1 MFFYIFYE
9 KSVFSKYTTNKKL
22 KPRPFLIK
30 MTIQNTMKMSEKEKY
45 VYTII
50 YAKKHLQKYNKYGII
65 NKNCITK
72 KRSRFGAV
80 YFIYVRWNYDMKSFV
95 EVFDKVQEYCLRKVE
110 KGELTDVAFRLW
122 IKSLT
127 PVKLD
132 GNTACFNVQS
142 DFQRDV
148 ILKNHEKLLKE
159 AFAETLGFDV
169 EIRIDILDTEDEA
182 DNDPVEKRK
191 ELEQSFSNAEYDYTF
206 DTFIVGHS
214 NEFAYAASTA
224 VAKNPGSAYNPLFI
238 HGPSGLGKTH
248 LLTAISNEIKSRDPD
263 TNIIYVTGEAFTN
276 ELINA
281 IQQKKDTSQF
291 HQKYRS
297 ADVLL
302 VDDVQFIAGKDS
314 TQEEFFHTFNELHK
328 IGKQIVLTSDRPP
341 KDIKTLED
349 RIRTRFEWGLI
360 ADISTPDFETRVAI
374 VRRKAELLDLKIPD
388 DVSEYIANHL
398 KSNIR
403 QLEGC
408 VKKLK
413 ASKHLV
419 GTPPS
424 IAQAQS
430 AIREIL
436 SDDKPAPITFDR
448 ILNEVANVYNVTSDD
463 ILSNKR
469 SARISLARKI
479 SSYIIKETT
488 SMSYKSIGLDMGGRD
503 HSTIMYYCDDIKEMI
518 QKDSQLKETIEDII
532 KNIRNG

>member
-1 MFFYIFYE
+1 MIKIRILFLFGVFAALYAVFYLVPLSAIY
-9 KSVFSKYTTNKKL
+9 L
-22 KPRPFLIK
+22 
-30 MTIQNTMKMSEKEKY
+30 Y
-45 VYTII
+45 V
-50 YAKKHLQKYNKYGII
+50 
-65 NKNCITK
+65 
-72 KRSRFGAV
+72 RSR
-80 YFIYVRWNYDMKSFV
+80 YVMKSFV
-95 EVFDKVQEYCLRKVE
+95 EVFDKVLEYFQQKVDR
-110 KGELTDVAFRLW
+110 GELAEVAFKLW
-122 IKSLT
+122 IKTLE
-127 PVKLD
+127 PVSLD
-132 GNTACFNVQS
+132 GNVAVFKVQS
-142 DFQRDV
+142 EFQKGI
-148 ILKNHEKLLKE
+148 ILKNYEKLLID
-159 AFAETLGFDV
+159 AFSEILGFDV
-169 EIRIDILDTEDEA
+169 EINII
-182 DNDPVEKRK
+182 PVENESEEDKSPIQKRQ

-248 LLTAISNEIKSRDPD
+248 LLTAISNEIKSRNPD

-374 VRRKAELLDLKIPD
+374 VRRKAELLDLTIPD

-424 IAQAQS
+424 IAQAQN

-436 SDDKPAPITFDR
+436 SDDKPAPVTFER
-448 ILNEVANVYNVTSDD
+448 ILTEVSNVYGVTPED

-469 SARISLARKI
+469 SSKISLARKV
-479 SSYIIKETT
+479 SAYIIKETT

-503 HSTIMYYCDDIKEMI
+503 HSTIMYYHDDITAAMN
-518 QKDSQLKETIEDII
+518 KDPHLKETIEDIV
-532 KNIRNG
+532 KNIRND

>member
-1 MFFYIFYE
+1 
-9 KSVFSKYTTNKKL
+9 
-22 KPRPFLIK
+22 
-30 MTIQNTMKMSEKEKY
+30 
-45 VYTII
+45 
-50 YAKKHLQKYNKYGII
+50 
-65 NKNCITK
+65 
-72 KRSRFGAV
+72 
-80 YFIYVRWNYDMKSFV
+80 MKSFV
-95 EVFDKVQEYCLRKVE
+95 EVFDKVLEYFQQKVDR
-110 KGELTDVAFRLW
+110 GELAEVAFKLW
-122 IKSLT
+122 IKTLE
-127 PVKLD
+127 PVSLD
-132 GNTACFNVQS
+132 GNVAVFKVQS
-142 DFQRDV
+142 EFQKGI
-148 ILKNHEKLLKE
+148 ILKNYEKLLID
-159 AFAETLGFDV
+159 AFSEILGFDV
-169 EIRIDILDTEDEA
+169 EINII
-182 DNDPVEKRK
+182 PVENESEEDKSPIQKRQ

-248 LLTAISNEIKSRDPD
+248 LLTAISNEIKSRNPD

-374 VRRKAELLDLKIPD
+374 VRRKAELLDLTIPD

-424 IAQAQS
+424 IAQAQN

-436 SDDKPAPITFDR
+436 SDDKPAPVTFER
-448 ILNEVANVYNVTSDD
+448 ILTEVSNVYGVTPED

-469 SARISLARKI
+469 SSKISLARKV
-479 SSYIIKETT
+479 SAYIIKETT

-503 HSTIMYYCDDIKEMI
+503 HSTIMYYHDDITAAMN
-518 QKDSQLKETIEDII
+518 KDPHLKETIEDIV
-532 KNIRNG
+532 KNIRND

>member
-1 MFFYIFYE
+1 
-9 KSVFSKYTTNKKL
+9 
-22 KPRPFLIK
+22 
-30 MTIQNTMKMSEKEKY
+30 
-45 VYTII
+45 
-50 YAKKHLQKYNKYGII
+50 
-65 NKNCITK
+65 
-72 KRSRFGAV
+72 
-80 YFIYVRWNYDMKSFV
+80 MKSFV
-95 EVFDKVQEYCLRKVE
+95 EVFDKVQDYCHCKIER
-110 KGELTDVAFRLW
+110 GELTDIAFRLW
-122 IKSLT
+122 IKSLQ
-127 PVKLD
+127 PLRLE
-132 GNTACFNVQS
+132 GNKAVFNVQS
-142 DFQRDV
+142 EFQKGI
-148 ILKNHEKLLKE
+148 ILQNYESILKE
-159 AFAETLGFDV
+159 AFLYTLGFDV
-169 EIRIDILDTEDEA
+169 VLEIIPLENEDES

-191 ELEQSFSNAEYDYTF
+191 ELEKSFTNAEYDYTF
-206 DTFIVGHS
+206 QTFIVGHS

-248 LLTAISNEIKSRDPD
+248 LLTAISNQIKEQNPD
-263 TNIIYVTGEAFTN
+263 TNIIYVTGEAFAN

-302 VDDVQFIAGKDS
+302 VDDVQFIAGKES

-360 ADISTPDFETRVAI
+360 ADISFPDFETRVAI
-374 VRRKAELLDLKIPD
+374 VRRKAELLDLEIPD

-424 IAQAQS
+424 IAQAQN

-436 SDDKPAPITFDR
+436 SDDKPTTITFER
-448 ILNEVANVYNVTSDD
+448 IINEVANVYGVTSED
-463 ILSNKR
+463 ILSKKR
-469 SARISLARKI
+469 TSKISLARKV
-479 SSYIIKETT
+479 SSYITKEITM
-488 SMSYKSIGLDMGGRD
+488 MSFKSIGLELGGRD
-503 HSTIMYYCDDIKEMI
+503 HSTIMYYSEEIEKLMG
-518 QKDSQLKETIEDII
+518 KDPQMKETIEDII
-532 KNIRNG
+532 KNIRAT

>member
-1 MFFYIFYE
+1 
-9 KSVFSKYTTNKKL
+9 
-22 KPRPFLIK
+22 
-30 MTIQNTMKMSEKEKY
+30 
-45 VYTII
+45 
-50 YAKKHLQKYNKYGII
+50 
-65 NKNCITK
+65 
-72 KRSRFGAV
+72 
-80 YFIYVRWNYDMKSFV
+80 MKSFV
-95 EVFDKVQEYCLRKVE
+95 EVFDKVLEYFQQKVDR
-110 KGELTDVAFRLW
+110 GELAEVAFKLW
-122 IKSLT
+122 IKTLE
-127 PVKLD
+127 PVTLD
-132 GNTACFNVQS
+132 GNVAVFKVQS
-142 DFQRDV
+142 EFQKGI
-148 ILKNHEKLLKE
+148 ILKNYEKLLID
-159 AFAETLGFDV
+159 AFSEILGFDV
-169 EIRIDILDTEDEA
+169 EINII
-182 DNDPVEKRK
+182 PVENESEEDKSPIQKRQ

-248 LLTAISNEIKSRDPD
+248 LLTAISNEIKSRNPD

-374 VRRKAELLDLKIPD
+374 VRRKAELLDLTIPD

-424 IAQAQS
+424 IAQAQN

-436 SDDKPAPITFDR
+436 SDDKPAPVTFER
-448 ILNEVANVYNVTSDD
+448 ILTEVSNVYGVTPED

-469 SARISLARKI
+469 SSKISLARKV
-479 SSYIIKETT
+479 SAYIIKETT

-503 HSTIMYYCDDIKEMI
+503 HSTIMYYHDDITAAMN
-518 QKDSQLKETIEDII
+518 KDPHLKETIEDIV
-532 KNIRNG
+532 KNIRND